1 MRNEYIELLDRLCIV
16 EDEVCDILT
25 SIQAYITFIQIA
37 NESINKDEN
46 FILDMQNKQAVLLR
60 LVNKLNDIAMKAMA
74 INESHVVYR
83 CEDVKLKVRNT
94 MEVVRNLYM

>member
-1 MRNEYIELLDRLCIV
+1 MSREYIELVDRLCVV
-16 EDEVCDILT
+16 EDEVCDILI

-46 FILDMQNKQAVLLR
+46 FIADMQKKQAVLLK

-74 INESHVVYR
+74 MNESSVYYR
-83 CEDVKLKVRNT
+83 CEDMKLKVRNT